1 MRWCR
6 GFLIGLWIVAA
17 PAAGEP
23 MSAAADDARGT
34 APVVLV
40 LGDSLSAAYG
50 LRVDRGWVSLLE
62 QRLLQQGYPHRVRN
76 ASISGE
82 TTRGALDRL
91 EPTLEKHRPAIVVIE
106 LGANDGLRGQP
117 LEEMAANLG
126 EIVDLSRRHGA
137 NPLLLRMRLP
147 PNYGPA
153 YVEKFV
159 AVYEAVARDRNVPL
173 SKFMLD
179 GVSGDPRYIQDDGL
193 HPNESAQPRILEN
206 VWPAIEP
213 LLRETRTAQ
222 MKSP

>member
-1 MRWCR
+1 M
-6 GFLIGLWIVAA
+6 VAVQ
-17 PAAGEP
+17 AAGEP
-23 MSAAADDARGT
+23 VPVTAGTDNT

-50 LRVDRGWVSLLE
+50 LRVDRGWVSLFE
-62 QRLLQQGYPHRVRN
+62 QRLREQGYPHAVRN
-76 ASISGE
+76 ASISGD

-91 EPTLEKHRPAIVVIE
+91 ESALDKHKPSIVIIE

-137 NPLLLRMRLP
+137 SPLLLRMRLP

-159 AVYEAVARDRNVPL
+159 AVYESVGRERNVPL
-173 SKFMLD
+173 SDFMLE
-179 GVSGDPRYIQDDGL
+179 GVSGNPQFIQDDGL
-193 HPNESAQPRILEN
+193 HPNEVAQPLILEN
-206 VWPAIEP
+206 LWPAIEP
-213 LLRETRTAQ
+213 LLQETRTAQ